1 MKLSVAYILAFK
13 RLNMWNFSVIFHTR
27 WSMKLEVR
35 SVNLLEMGG
44 VTARK
49 MWYLISL
56 KSLLGTLVCN
66 LWSIVP
72 ANCVLVLRF

>member
-1 MKLSVAYILAFK
+1 MKLSVACILAFK
-13 RLNMWNFSVIFHTR
+13 RLDLWSFSVIFHTH
-27 WSMKLEVR
+27 WSVKLEVL

-44 VTARK
+44 ITARK

-56 KSLLGTLVCN
+56 KSLLGTVVCN
-66 LWSIVP
+66 LWSIVQ